1 MASYKYIFS
10 LNNLSKTW
18 PGGKKLFDN
27 INLSFLPNAK
37 IGIVGINGSG
47 KSTFLK
53 ILSEIDQ
60 EFGGEIIKAEGIKI
74 GYLSQEPE
82 LDNSKNVIENV
93 SVGAQEKIDL
103 LKKYN
108 DLSMNYSE
116 DIADELAKLQ
126 EEIETKDLWDLDS
139 KINQAME
146 ALRCPDSEKDI
157 DSLSGGEKRRIAIC
171 KLLLEEPDLL
181 LLDEP
186 TNHLDSET
194 VAWLENYLQNYQ
206 GTVILITHDRY
217 FLDNI
222 TEWILE
228 LDRGKAIPYEG
239 NYSKWLVQKQK
250 RIELEIKHENA
261 RLRRLK
267 NEVDWISSSPKARQA
282 KSKARISNYENLLN
296 SKNIQA
302 VEDPQIIIPNAPR
315 LGDLVLEV
323 NNLKKVIEDKILIED
338 LSFKIPKGAILGI
351 IGANGAGKTTLFN
364 IISGDTKLDEGAIR
378 LGDTVQLSYVDQ
390 SRESLDS
397 SKTVWEE
404 ISDGNDIIEI
414 NSTTINTRAY
424 TSAFNFKGTDQ
435 QKKVGQLSGGER
447 NRVHLAKVLKSGAN
461 MILLD
466 EPTNDLDVETLYAL
480 EYALD
485 KFSGCAM
492 LISHDRWFL
501 DRICTH
507 ILAFE
512 GNSHIEFFEGSYSD
526 YLLDKRARLGNEHEV
541 PSRIKYKKFSR

>member
-1 MASYKYIFS
+1 MSSYQYIFS
-10 LNNLSKTW
+10 LENLSKTW
-18 PGGKKLFDN
+18 SGGKTLFEN

-37 IGIVGINGSG
+37 IGIVGVNGSG

-53 ILSEIDQ
+53 ILAGIDT
-60 EFGGEIIKAEGIKI
+60 EYNGEIIAANGIKV
-74 GYLSQEPE
+74 GYLAQEPE
-82 LDNSKNVIENV
+82 LDNAKNVFENV
-93 SVGAQEKIDL
+93 CEGAKEKLSLIE
-103 LKKYN
+103 KYN
-108 DLSMNYSE
+108 ELSMNYSE
-116 DIADELAKLQ
+116 EIADDLAKLQ
-126 EEIETKDLWDLDS
+126 DEIEAKDLWDLDS
-139 KINQAME
+139 KIEQAMD
-146 ALRCPDSEKDI
+146 ALRCPDKLKVI
-157 DSLSGGEKRRIAIC
+157 NKLSGGEKRRVAIC

-186 TNHLDSET
+186 TNHLDPET
-194 VAWLENYLQNYQ
+194 VAWLENYLKNYK
-206 GTVILITHDRY
+206 GTVILITHDRF

-239 NYSKWLVQKQK
+239 NYSRWLIQKQK
-250 RIELEIKHENA
+250 RIELETKHENA

-267 NEVDWISSSPKARQA
+267 SEVNWISSSPKARQS
-282 KSKARISNYENLLN
+282 KSRARINNYETLL
-296 SKNIQA
+296 SKENIQSID
-302 VEDPQIIIPNAPR
+302 DPQIIIPNAPR
-315 LGDLVLEV
+315 LGDLVIEL
-323 NNLKKVIEDKILIED
+323 NDLKKVIEDKVLFED
-338 LSFKIPKGAILGI
+338 LSFKVPKGAIVGI

-364 IISGDTKLDEGAIR
+364 IISDKLDATDGLVR
-378 LGDTVQLSYVDQ
+378 LGETVNLSYVDQ
-390 SRESLDS
+390 SRETLDAV
-397 SKTVWEE
+397 KTVWEE
-404 ISDGNDIIEI
+404 ISEGNDIVEI

-424 TSAFNFKGTDQ
+424 TSAFNFKGSDQ

-461 MILLD
+461 VLLLD

-492 LISHDRWFL
+492 IISHDRWFL
-501 DRICTH
+501 DRVCTH

-512 GNSHIEFFEGSYSD
+512 GNSNVEWFEGSYSGYIED
-526 YLLDKRARLGNEHEV
+526 RKQRLGDEGEI

>member
-37 IGIVGINGSG
+37 IGIVGKNGSG

-139 KINQAME
+139 KINQAVE

-157 DSLSGGEKRRIAIC
+157 ESLSGGEKRRVAIC

-338 LSFKIPKGAILGI
+338 LSFKIPKGAISGI

-364 IISGDTKLDEGAIR
+364 IISGNAKSDEGSIR

-404 ISDGNDIIEI
+404 ISGGNDIVEI

-492 LISHDRWFL
+492 IISHDRWFL

-507 ILAFE
+507 IIAFE
-512 GNSHIEFFEGSYSD
+512 GNSHIEFFEGSYTD
-526 YLLDKRARLGNEHEV
+526 YLLDRRARLGNEHEV

>member
-10 LNNLSKTW
+10 LNDLSKTW

-27 INLSFLPNAK
+27 VNLSFLPNAK

-60 EFGGEIIKAEGIKI
+60 EFGGEIVKAEGIKI

-82 LDNSKNVIENV
+82 LDHSKNVIENV
-93 SVGAQEKIDL
+93 SIGAQEKIDL

-126 EEIETKDLWDLDS
+126 EEIEAKDLWDLDS

-157 DSLSGGEKRRIAIC
+157 DSLSGGEKRRVAIC
-171 KLLLEEPDLL
+171 KLLLQEPDLL

-206 GTVILITHDRY
+206 GTVILITHDRF

-228 LDRGKAIPYEG
+228 LDRGKAIPSEV

-296 SKNIQA
+296 SKNIQT

-364 IISGDTKLDEGAIR
+364 IISGDAKFDEGSIR

-390 SRESLDS
+390 SRETLDS

-492 LISHDRWFL
+492 IISHDRWFL
-501 DRICTH
+501 DRVCTH

>member
-1 MASYKYIFS
+1 MSSYQYIFS
-10 LNNLSKTW
+10 LENLSKTW
-18 PGGKKLFDN
+18 SGGKTLFEN

-37 IGIVGINGSG
+37 IGIVGVNGSG

-53 ILSEIDQ
+53 ILSGIDK
-60 EFGGEIIKAEGIKI
+60 EYNGEIIAAKGIKV
-74 GYLSQEPE
+74 GYLAQEPE
-82 LDNSKNVIENV
+82 LDITKNVFENV
-93 SVGAQEKIDL
+93 SEGAKEKLSLIE
-103 LKKYN
+103 KYN
-108 DLSMNYSE
+108 ELSMNYSE
-116 DIADELAKLQ
+116 EIADDLAKLQ
-126 EEIETKDLWDLDS
+126 DEIEARDLWDLDS
-139 KINQAME
+139 KIEQAMD
-146 ALRCPDSEKDI
+146 ALRCPDKSKDI
-157 DSLSGGEKRRIAIC
+157 NTLSGGEKRRVAIC

-186 TNHLDSET
+186 TNHLDPET
-194 VAWLENYLQNYQ
+194 VAWLENYLKNYK
-206 GTVILITHDRY
+206 GTVILITHDRF

-239 NYSKWLVQKQK
+239 YYSRWLIQKQK
-250 RIELEIKHENA
+250 RIELETKQENA

-267 NEVDWISSSPKARQA
+267 SEVNWISSSPKARQS
-282 KSKARISNYENLLN
+282 KSKARINNYETLLN
-296 SKNIQA
+296 KENIQSID
-302 VEDPQIIIPNAPR
+302 DPQIIIPNAPR
-315 LGDLVLEV
+315 LGDLVIEL
-323 NNLKKVIEDKILIED
+323 NNLKKVIEDKVLFED
-338 LSFKIPKGAILGI
+338 LSFKVPKGAIVGI

-364 IISGDTKLDEGAIR
+364 IISDKLDATDGLVR
-378 LGDTVQLSYVDQ
+378 LGETVSLSYVDQ
-390 SRESLDS
+390 SRETLDS
-397 SKTVWEE
+397 VKTVWEE
-404 ISDGNDIIEI
+404 ISEGNDIVEI

-424 TSAFNFKGTDQ
+424 TSAFNFKGSDQ

-461 MILLD
+461 VLLLD

-492 LISHDRWFL
+492 IISHDRWFL
-501 DRICTH
+501 DRVCTH

-512 GNSHIEFFEGSYSD
+512 GNSNVEWFEGSYSEYSED
-526 YLLDKRARLGNEHEV
+526 RKRRLGDEGEI

>member
-1 MASYKYIFS
+1 MSSYQYIFS
-10 LNNLSKTW
+10 LENLSKTW
-18 PGGKKLFDN
+18 SGGKTLFEN

-37 IGIVGINGSG
+37 IGIVGVNGSG

-53 ILSEIDQ
+53 ILSGIDK
-60 EFGGEIIKAEGIKI
+60 EYNGEIIAAKGIKV
-74 GYLSQEPE
+74 GYLAQEPE
-82 LDNSKNVIENV
+82 LDITKNVFENV
-93 SVGAQEKIDL
+93 SEGAKEKLSLID
-103 LKKYN
+103 KYN
-108 DLSMNYSE
+108 ELSMNYSE
-116 DIADELAKLQ
+116 EIADDLAKLQ
-126 EEIETKDLWDLDS
+126 DEIEARDLWDLDS
-139 KINQAME
+139 KIEQAMD
-146 ALRCPDSEKDI
+146 ALRCPDKSKDI
-157 DSLSGGEKRRIAIC
+157 NTLSGGEKRRVAIC

-186 TNHLDSET
+186 TNHLDPET
-194 VAWLENYLQNYQ
+194 VAWLENYLKNYK
-206 GTVILITHDRY
+206 GTVILITHDRF

-239 NYSKWLVQKQK
+239 NYSRWLIQKQK
-250 RIELEIKHENA
+250 RIELETKHENA

-267 NEVDWISSSPKARQA
+267 SEVNWISSSPKARQS
-282 KSKARISNYENLLN
+282 KSKARINNYETLLN
-296 SKNIQA
+296 KENIQSID
-302 VEDPQIIIPNAPR
+302 DPQIIIPNAPR
-315 LGDLVLEV
+315 LGDLVIEL
-323 NNLKKVIEDKILIED
+323 NNLKKVIEDKVLFED
-338 LSFKIPKGAILGI
+338 LSFKVPKGAIVGI

-364 IISGDTKLDEGAIR
+364 IISDKLDATDGLVR
-378 LGDTVQLSYVDQ
+378 LGETVNLSYVDQ
-390 SRESLDS
+390 SRETLDS
-397 SKTVWEE
+397 VKTVWEE
-404 ISDGNDIIEI
+404 ISEGNDIVEI

-424 TSAFNFKGTDQ
+424 TSAFNFKGSDQ

-461 MILLD
+461 VLLLD

-492 LISHDRWFL
+492 IISHDRWFL
-501 DRICTH
+501 DRVCTH

-512 GNSHIEFFEGSYSD
+512 GNSNVEWFEGSYSEYSED
-526 YLLDKRARLGNEHEV
+526 RKRRLGDEGEI

>member
-1 MASYKYIFS
+1 MSSYQYIFS
-10 LNNLSKTW
+10 LENLSKTW
-18 PGGKKLFDN
+18 SGGKTLFEN

-37 IGIVGINGSG
+37 IGIVGVNGSG

-53 ILSEIDQ
+53 ILSGIDK
-60 EFGGEIIKAEGIKI
+60 EYNGEIIAAKGIKV
-74 GYLSQEPE
+74 GYLAQEPE
-82 LDNSKNVIENV
+82 LDITKNVFENV
-93 SVGAQEKIDL
+93 SEGAKEKLSLID
-103 LKKYN
+103 KYN
-108 DLSMNYSE
+108 ELSMNYSE
-116 DIADELAKLQ
+116 EIADDLAKLQ
-126 EEIETKDLWDLDS
+126 DEIEARDLWDLDS
-139 KINQAME
+139 KIEQAMD
-146 ALRCPDSEKDI
+146 ALRCPDKSKDI
-157 DSLSGGEKRRIAIC
+157 NTLSGGEKRRVAIC

-186 TNHLDSET
+186 TNHLDPET
-194 VAWLENYLQNYQ
+194 VAWLENYLKNYK
-206 GTVILITHDRY
+206 GTVILITHDRF

-239 NYSKWLVQKQK
+239 NYSRWLIQKQK
-250 RIELEIKHENA
+250 RIELETKQENA

-267 NEVDWISSSPKARQA
+267 SEVNWISSSPKARQS
-282 KSKARISNYENLLN
+282 KSKARINNYETLLN
-296 SKNIQA
+296 KENIQSID
-302 VEDPQIIIPNAPR
+302 DPQIIIPNAPR
-315 LGDLVLEV
+315 LGDFVIEL
-323 NNLKKVIEDKILIED
+323 NNLKKVIEDKVLFED
-338 LSFKIPKGAILGI
+338 LSFKVPKGAIVGI

-364 IISGDTKLDEGAIR
+364 IISDKLDATDGLVR
-378 LGDTVQLSYVDQ
+378 LGETVNLSYVDQ
-390 SRESLDS
+390 SRETLDS
-397 SKTVWEE
+397 VKTVWEE
-404 ISDGNDIIEI
+404 ISEGNDIVEI

-424 TSAFNFKGTDQ
+424 TSAFNFKGSDQ

-461 MILLD
+461 VLLLD

-492 LISHDRWFL
+492 IISHDRWFL
-501 DRICTH
+501 DRVCTH

-512 GNSHIEFFEGSYSD
+512 GNSNVEWFEGSYSEYSED
-526 YLLDKRARLGNEHEV
+526 RKRRLGDEGEI

>member
-60 EFGGEIIKAEGIKI
+60 EFGGEILKAEGIKI

-492 LISHDRWFL
+492 IISHDRWFL

>member
-1 MASYKYIFS
+1 MSSYQYIFS
-10 LNNLSKTW
+10 LENLSKTW
-18 PGGKKLFDN
+18 SGGKTLFEN

-37 IGIVGINGSG
+37 IGIVGVNGSG

-53 ILSEIDQ
+53 ILSGIDK
-60 EFGGEIIKAEGIKI
+60 EYNGEIIAAKGIKV
-74 GYLSQEPE
+74 GYLAQEPE
-82 LDNSKNVIENV
+82 LDITKNVFENV
-93 SVGAQEKIDL
+93 SEGAKEKLSLID
-103 LKKYN
+103 KYN
-108 DLSMNYSE
+108 ELSMNYSE
-116 DIADELAKLQ
+116 EIADDLAKLQ
-126 EEIETKDLWDLDS
+126 DEIEARDLWDLDS
-139 KINQAME
+139 KIEQAMD
-146 ALRCPDSEKDI
+146 ALRCPDKSKDI
-157 DSLSGGEKRRIAIC
+157 NKLSGGEKRRVAIC

-186 TNHLDSET
+186 TNHLDPET
-194 VAWLENYLQNYQ
+194 VAWLENYLKNYK
-206 GTVILITHDRY
+206 GTVILITHDRF

-239 NYSKWLVQKQK
+239 NYSRWLIQKQK
-250 RIELEIKHENA
+250 RIELETKQENA

-267 NEVDWISSSPKARQA
+267 SEVNWISSSPKARQS
-282 KSKARISNYENLLN
+282 KSKARINNYETLLN
-296 SKNIQA
+296 KENIQSID
-302 VEDPQIIIPNAPR
+302 DPQIIIPNAPR
-315 LGDLVLEV
+315 LGDLVIEL
-323 NNLKKVIEDKILIED
+323 NNLKKVIEDKVLFED
-338 LSFKIPKGAILGI
+338 LSFKVPKGAIVGI

-364 IISGDTKLDEGAIR
+364 IISDKLDATDGLVR
-378 LGDTVQLSYVDQ
+378 LGETVNLSYVDQ
-390 SRESLDS
+390 SRETLDS
-397 SKTVWEE
+397 VKTVWEE
-404 ISDGNDIIEI
+404 ISEGNDIVEI

-424 TSAFNFKGTDQ
+424 TSAFNFKGSDQ

-461 MILLD
+461 VLLLD

-492 LISHDRWFL
+492 IISHDRWFL
-501 DRICTH
+501 DRVCTH

-512 GNSHIEFFEGSYSD
+512 GNSNVEWFEGSYSEYSED
-526 YLLDKRARLGNEHEV
+526 RKRRLGDEGEI

>member
-1 MASYKYIFS
+1 MSSYQYIFS
-10 LNNLSKTW
+10 LENLSKTW
-18 PGGKKLFDN
+18 SGGKTLFEN

-37 IGIVGINGSG
+37 IGIVGVNGSG

-53 ILSEIDQ
+53 ILSGIDT
-60 EFGGEIIKAEGIKI
+60 EYNGEIIAAKGIKV
-74 GYLSQEPE
+74 GYLAQEPE
-82 LDNSKNVIENV
+82 LDITKNVFENV
-93 SVGAQEKIDL
+93 SEGAKEKLSLIE
-103 LKKYN
+103 KYN
-108 DLSMNYSE
+108 ELSMNYSE
-116 DIADELAKLQ
+116 EIADDLAKLQ
-126 EEIETKDLWDLDS
+126 DEIEARDLWDLDS
-139 KINQAME
+139 KIEQAMD
-146 ALRCPDSEKDI
+146 ALRCPDKSKDI
-157 DSLSGGEKRRIAIC
+157 NTLSGGEKRRVAIC

-186 TNHLDSET
+186 TNHLDPET
-194 VAWLENYLQNYQ
+194 VAWLENYLKNYK
-206 GTVILITHDRY
+206 GTVILITHDRF

-239 NYSKWLVQKQK
+239 NYSRWLIQKQK
-250 RIELEIKHENA
+250 RIELETKQENA

-267 NEVDWISSSPKARQA
+267 SEVNWISSSPKARQS
-282 KSKARISNYENLLN
+282 KSKARINNYETLLN
-296 SKNIQA
+296 KENIQSID
-302 VEDPQIIIPNAPR
+302 DPQIIIPNAPR
-315 LGDLVLEV
+315 LGDLVIEL
-323 NNLKKVIEDKILIED
+323 NNLKKVIEDKVLFED
-338 LSFKIPKGAILGI
+338 LSFKVPKGAIVGI

-364 IISGDTKLDEGAIR
+364 IISDKLDATDGLVR
-378 LGDTVQLSYVDQ
+378 LGETVNLSYVDQ
-390 SRESLDS
+390 SRETLDS
-397 SKTVWEE
+397 VKTVWEE
-404 ISDGNDIIEI
+404 ISEGNDIVEI

-424 TSAFNFKGTDQ
+424 TSAFNFKGSDQ

-461 MILLD
+461 VLLLD

-492 LISHDRWFL
+492 IISHDRWFL
-501 DRICTH
+501 DRVCTH

-512 GNSHIEFFEGSYSD
+512 GNSNVEWFEGSYSEYSED
-526 YLLDKRARLGNEHEV
+526 RKRRLGDEGEI

>member
-302 VEDPQIIIPNAPR
+302 IDDPQIIIPNAPR

-364 IISGDTKLDEGAIR
+364 IISGDIKLDEGSIR

-397 SKTVWEE
+397 AKTVWEE

-492 LISHDRWFL
+492 IISHDRWFL

-512 GNSHIEFFEGSYSD
+512 GNSHIEFYEGSYSD
-526 YLLDKRARLGNEHEV
+526 YLIDKRARLGNEHEV

>member
-1 MASYKYIFS
+1 MSSYQYIFS
-10 LNNLSKTW
+10 LENLSKTW
-18 PGGKKLFDN
+18 SGGKTLFEN

-37 IGIVGINGSG
+37 IGIVGVNGSG

-53 ILSEIDQ
+53 ILSGIDK
-60 EFGGEIIKAEGIKI
+60 EYNGEIIAAKGIKV
-74 GYLSQEPE
+74 GYLAQEPE
-82 LDNSKNVIENV
+82 LDITKNVFENV
-93 SVGAQEKIDL
+93 SEGAKEKLSLIE
-103 LKKYN
+103 KYN
-108 DLSMNYSE
+108 ELSMNYSE
-116 DIADELAKLQ
+116 EIADDLAKLQ
-126 EEIETKDLWDLDS
+126 DEIEAKDLWDLDS
-139 KINQAME
+139 KIEQAMD
-146 ALRCPDSEKDI
+146 ALRCPDKSKDI
-157 DSLSGGEKRRIAIC
+157 NTLSGGEKRRVAIC

-186 TNHLDSET
+186 TNHLDPET
-194 VAWLENYLQNYQ
+194 VAWLENYLKNYK
-206 GTVILITHDRY
+206 GTVILITHDRF

-239 NYSKWLVQKQK
+239 NYSRWLIQKQK
-250 RIELEIKHENA
+250 RIELETKHENA

-267 NEVDWISSSPKARQA
+267 SEANWISSSPKARQS
-282 KSKARISNYENLLN
+282 KSKARINNYETLLN
-296 SKNIQA
+296 KENIQSID
-302 VEDPQIIIPNAPR
+302 DPQIIIPNAPR
-315 LGDLVLEV
+315 LGDLVIEL
-323 NNLKKVIEDKILIED
+323 NNLKKVIEDKVLFED
-338 LSFKIPKGAILGI
+338 LSFKVPKGAIVGI

-364 IISGDTKLDEGAIR
+364 IISDKLDATDGLVR
-378 LGDTVQLSYVDQ
+378 LGETVNLSYVDQ
-390 SRESLDS
+390 SRETLDS
-397 SKTVWEE
+397 VKTVWEE
-404 ISDGNDIIEI
+404 ISEGNDIVEI

-424 TSAFNFKGTDQ
+424 TSAFNFKGSDQ

-461 MILLD
+461 VLLLD

-492 LISHDRWFL
+492 IISHDRWFL
-501 DRICTH
+501 DRVCTH

-512 GNSHIEFFEGSYSD
+512 GNSNVEWFEGSYSEYSED
-526 YLLDKRARLGNEHEV
+526 RKRRLGDEGEI

>member
-1 MASYKYIFS
+1 MSSYQYIFS
-10 LNNLSKTW
+10 LENLSKTW
-18 PGGKKLFDN
+18 SGGKTLFEN

-37 IGIVGINGSG
+37 IGVVGVNGSG

-53 ILSEIDQ
+53 ILSGIDA
-60 EFGGEIIKAEGIKI
+60 EYNGEIIAAKGIKV
-74 GYLSQEPE
+74 GYLAQEPE
-82 LDNSKNVIENV
+82 LDNTKNVFENV
-93 SVGAQEKIDL
+93 CEGAREKL
-103 LKKYN
+103 LLIEKYN
-108 DLSMNYSE
+108 ELSMNYSDE
-116 DIADELAKLQ
+116 IADDLAKLQ
-126 EEIETKDLWDLDS
+126 DEIEAKDLWDLDS
-139 KINQAME
+139 KIEQAMD
-146 ALRCPDSEKDI
+146 ALRCPDKSKDI
-157 DSLSGGEKRRIAIC
+157 DKLSGGEKRRVAIC

-186 TNHLDSET
+186 TNHLDPET
-194 VAWLENYLQNYQ
+194 VAWLENYLQNYK

-239 NYSKWLVQKQK
+239 NYSRWLIQKQK
-250 RIELEIKHENA
+250 RIELETKQENA

-267 NEVDWISSSPKARQA
+267 SEVNWISSSPKARQS
-282 KSKARISNYENLLN
+282 KSKARINDYETLLN
-296 SKNIQA
+296 KENIQSID
-302 VEDPQIIIPNAPR
+302 DPQIIIPNAPR
-315 LGDLVLEV
+315 LGDLVIEL
-323 NNLKKVIEDKILIED
+323 NNLKKVIEDKVLFED
-338 LSFKIPKGAILGI
+338 LSFKVPKGAIVGI

-364 IISGDTKLDEGAIR
+364 IISDKLDATDGLVR
-378 LGDTVQLSYVDQ
+378 LGETVSLSYVDQ
-390 SRESLDS
+390 SRETLDS
-397 SKTVWEE
+397 AKTVWEE
-404 ISDGNDIIEI
+404 ISEGNDIVEI

-424 TSAFNFKGTDQ
+424 TSAFNFKGSDQ

-461 MILLD
+461 VLLLD

-492 LISHDRWFL
+492 IISHDRWFL
-501 DRICTH
+501 DRVCTH

-512 GNSHIEFFEGSYSD
+512 GNSNVEWFEGSYSEYSED
-526 YLLDKRARLGNEHEV
+526 RKRRLGDEGEI

>member
-1 MASYKYIFS
+1 MSSYQYIFS
-10 LNNLSKTW
+10 LENLSKTW
-18 PGGKKLFDN
+18 SGGKTLFEN

-37 IGIVGINGSG
+37 IGIVGVNGSG

-53 ILSEIDQ
+53 ILSGIDT
-60 EFGGEIIKAEGIKI
+60 EYNGEIIAAKGIKV
-74 GYLSQEPE
+74 GYLAQEPE
-82 LDNSKNVIENV
+82 LDNTKNVFENV
-93 SVGAQEKIDL
+93 CEGAKEKLSLIE
-103 LKKYN
+103 KYN
-108 DLSMNYSE
+108 ELSMNYSDE
-116 DIADELAKLQ
+116 IADDLAKLQ
-126 EEIETKDLWDLDS
+126 DEIEAKDLWDLDS
-139 KINQAME
+139 KIEQAMD
-146 ALRCPDSEKDI
+146 ALRCPDKSKDI
-157 DSLSGGEKRRIAIC
+157 DKLSGGEKRRVAIC

-186 TNHLDSET
+186 TNHLDPET
-194 VAWLENYLQNYQ
+194 VAWLENYLQNYK
-206 GTVILITHDRY
+206 GTVILITHDRF

-239 NYSKWLVQKQK
+239 NYSRWLIQKQK
-250 RIELEIKHENA
+250 RIELEAKQENA

-267 NEVDWISSSPKARQA
+267 SEVNWISSSPKARQS
-282 KSKARISNYENLLN
+282 KSKARINNYENLLN
-296 SKNIQA
+296 KENIQSID
-302 VEDPQIIIPNAPR
+302 DPQIIIPNAPR
-315 LGDLVLEV
+315 LGDLVIEL
-323 NNLKKVIEDKILIED
+323 NNLKKVIEDKVLFED
-338 LSFKIPKGAILGI
+338 LSFKVPKGAIVGI

-364 IISGDTKLDEGAIR
+364 IISDKLDATDGLVR
-378 LGDTVQLSYVDQ
+378 LGETVNLSYVDQ
-390 SRESLDS
+390 SRETLDS
-397 SKTVWEE
+397 VKTVWEE
-404 ISDGNDIIEI
+404 ISQGNDIVEI

-424 TSAFNFKGTDQ
+424 TSAFNFKGSDQ

-461 MILLD
+461 VLLLD

-492 LISHDRWFL
+492 IISHDRWFL

-512 GNSHIEFFEGSYSD
+512 GNSNVEWFEGSYSEYSED
-526 YLLDKRARLGNEHEV
+526 RKRRLGDEGEI

>member
-1 MASYKYIFS
+1 MSSYQYIFS
-10 LNNLSKTW
+10 LENLSKTW
-18 PGGKKLFDN
+18 SGGKTLFEN

-37 IGIVGINGSG
+37 IGIVGVNGSG

-53 ILSEIDQ
+53 ILSGIDK
-60 EFGGEIIKAEGIKI
+60 EYNGEIIAAKGIKV
-74 GYLSQEPE
+74 GYLAQEPE
-82 LDNSKNVIENV
+82 LDITKNVFENV
-93 SVGAQEKIDL
+93 SEGAKEKLSLID
-103 LKKYN
+103 KYN
-108 DLSMNYSE
+108 ELSMNYSE
-116 DIADELAKLQ
+116 EIADDLAKLQ
-126 EEIETKDLWDLDS
+126 DEIEARDLWDLDS
-139 KINQAME
+139 KIEQAMD
-146 ALRCPDSEKDI
+146 ALRCPDKSKDI
-157 DSLSGGEKRRIAIC
+157 NTLSGGEKRRVAIC

-186 TNHLDSET
+186 TNHLDPET
-194 VAWLENYLQNYQ
+194 VAWLENYLKNYK
-206 GTVILITHDRY
+206 GTVILITHDRF

-239 NYSKWLVQKQK
+239 NYSRWLIQKQK
-250 RIELEIKHENA
+250 RIELETKQENA

-267 NEVDWISSSPKARQA
+267 SEVNWISSSPKARQS
-282 KSKARISNYENLLN
+282 KSKARINNYETLLN
-296 SKNIQA
+296 KENIQSID
-302 VEDPQIIIPNAPR
+302 DPQIIIPNAPR
-315 LGDLVLEV
+315 LGDLVIEL
-323 NNLKKVIEDKILIED
+323 NNLKKVIEDKVLFED
-338 LSFKIPKGAILGI
+338 LSFKVPKGAIVGI

-364 IISGDTKLDEGAIR
+364 IISDKLDATDGLVR
-378 LGDTVQLSYVDQ
+378 LGETVNLSYVDQ
-390 SRESLDS
+390 SRETLDS
-397 SKTVWEE
+397 VKTVWEE
-404 ISDGNDIIEI
+404 ISEGNDIVEI

-424 TSAFNFKGTDQ
+424 TSAFNFKGSDQ

-461 MILLD
+461 VLLLD

-492 LISHDRWFL
+492 IISHDRWFL
-501 DRICTH
+501 DRVCTH

-512 GNSHIEFFEGSYSD
+512 GNSNVEWLEGSYSEYSED
-526 YLLDKRARLGNEHEV
+526 RKRRLGDEGEI

>member
-1 MASYKYIFS
+1 
-10 LNNLSKTW
+10 
-18 PGGKKLFDN
+18 
-27 INLSFLPNAK
+27 
-37 IGIVGINGSG
+37 
-47 KSTFLK
+47 
-53 ILSEIDQ
+53 
-60 EFGGEIIKAEGIKI
+60 
-74 GYLSQEPE
+74 
-82 LDNSKNVIENV
+82 
-93 SVGAQEKIDL
+93 
-103 LKKYN
+103 
-108 DLSMNYSE
+108 
-116 DIADELAKLQ
+116 
-126 EEIETKDLWDLDS
+126 
-139 KINQAME
+139 
-146 ALRCPDSEKDI
+146 
-157 DSLSGGEKRRIAIC
+157 
-171 KLLLEEPDLL
+171 
-181 LLDEP
+181 
-186 TNHLDSET
+186 
-194 VAWLENYLQNYQ
+194 
-206 GTVILITHDRY
+206 
-217 FLDNI
+217 
-222 TEWILE
+222 
-228 LDRGKAIPYEG
+228 
-239 NYSKWLVQKQK
+239 
-250 RIELEIKHENA
+250 
-261 RLRRLK
+261 LRRLK

-302 VEDPQIIIPNAPR
+302 IEDPQIIIPNAPR

-364 IISGDTKLDEGAIR
+364 IISGDIKLDEGSIR

-397 SKTVWEE
+397 AKTVWEE

-492 LISHDRWFL
+492 IISHDRWFL

-512 GNSHIEFFEGSYSD
+512 GNSHIEFYEGSYSD
-526 YLLDKRARLGNEHEV
+526 YLIDKRARLGNEHEV

>member
-1 MASYKYIFS
+1 MSSYQYIFS
-10 LNNLSKTW
+10 LENLSKTW
-18 PGGKKLFDN
+18 SGGKTLFEN

-37 IGIVGINGSG
+37 IGIVGVNGSG

-53 ILSEIDQ
+53 ILSGIDV
-60 EFGGEIIKAEGIKI
+60 EYNGEIIAAKGIKV
-74 GYLSQEPE
+74 GYLAQEPE
-82 LDNSKNVIENV
+82 LDTAKNVFENV
-93 SVGAQEKIDL
+93 SEGAKEKLSLIE
-103 LKKYN
+103 KYN
-108 DLSMNYSE
+108 ELSMNYSE
-116 DIADELAKLQ
+116 EIADDLAKLQ
-126 EEIETKDLWDLDS
+126 DEIEARDLWDLDS
-139 KINQAME
+139 KIEQAMD
-146 ALRCPDSEKDI
+146 ALRCPDKSKDI
-157 DSLSGGEKRRIAIC
+157 NTLSGGEKRRVAIC

-186 TNHLDSET
+186 TNHLDPET
-194 VAWLENYLQNYQ
+194 VAWLENYLKNYK
-206 GTVILITHDRY
+206 GTVILITHDRF

-239 NYSKWLVQKQK
+239 NYSRWLIQKQK
-250 RIELEIKHENA
+250 RIELETKQENA

-267 NEVDWISSSPKARQA
+267 SEVNWISSSPKARQS
-282 KSKARISNYENLLN
+282 KSKARINSYETLLN
-296 SKNIQA
+296 KENIQSID
-302 VEDPQIIIPNAPR
+302 DPQIIIPNAPR
-315 LGDLVLEV
+315 LGDLVVEL
-323 NNLKKVIEDKILIED
+323 NNLKKVIEDKVLFED
-338 LSFKIPKGAILGI
+338 LSFKVPKGAIVGI

-364 IISGDTKLDEGAIR
+364 IISDKLDATDGLVR
-378 LGDTVQLSYVDQ
+378 LGETVNLSYVDQ
-390 SRESLDS
+390 SRETLDS
-397 SKTVWEE
+397 VKTVWEE
-404 ISDGNDIIEI
+404 ISEGNDIVEI

-424 TSAFNFKGTDQ
+424 TSAFNFKGSDQ

-461 MILLD
+461 VLLLD

-492 LISHDRWFL
+492 IISHDRWFL
-501 DRICTH
+501 DRVCTH

-512 GNSHIEFFEGSYSD
+512 GNSNVEWFEGSYSEYSED
-526 YLLDKRARLGNEHEV
+526 RKRRLGDEGEI

>member
-1 MASYKYIFS
+1 MSSYQYIFS
-10 LNNLSKTW
+10 LENLSKTW
-18 PGGKKLFDN
+18 SGGKTLFEN

-37 IGIVGINGSG
+37 IGIVGVNGSG

-53 ILSEIDQ
+53 ILSGIDT
-60 EFGGEIIKAEGIKI
+60 EYNGEIIAAKGIKV
-74 GYLSQEPE
+74 GYLAQEPE
-82 LDNSKNVIENV
+82 LDNAKNVFENV
-93 SVGAQEKIDL
+93 CEGAKEKLSLIE
-103 LKKYN
+103 KYN
-108 DLSMNYSE
+108 ELSMNYSE
-116 DIADELAKLQ
+116 EIADDLAKLQ
-126 EEIETKDLWDLDS
+126 DEIEAKDLWDLDS
-139 KINQAME
+139 KIEQAMD
-146 ALRCPDSEKDI
+146 ALRCPDRLKVI
-157 DSLSGGEKRRIAIC
+157 NKLSGGEKRRVAIC

-186 TNHLDSET
+186 TNHLDPET
-194 VAWLENYLQNYQ
+194 VAWLENYLKNYK
-206 GTVILITHDRY
+206 GTVILITHDRF

-239 NYSKWLVQKQK
+239 NYSRWLIQKQK
-250 RIELEIKHENA
+250 RIELETKQENA

-267 NEVDWISSSPKARQA
+267 SEVNWISSSPKARQS
-282 KSKARISNYENLLN
+282 KSKARINNYESLL
-296 SKNIQA
+296 SKENIQSID
-302 VEDPQIIIPNAPR
+302 DPQIIIPNAPR
-315 LGDLVLEV
+315 LGDLVIEL
-323 NNLKKVIEDKILIED
+323 NDLKKVIEDKVLFED
-338 LSFKIPKGAILGI
+338 LSFKVPKGAIVGI

-364 IISGDTKLDEGAIR
+364 IISDKLDATDGLVK
-378 LGDTVQLSYVDQ
+378 LGETVNLSYVDQ
-390 SRESLDS
+390 SRETLDAV
-397 SKTVWEE
+397 KTVWEE
-404 ISDGNDIIEI
+404 ISEGNDIVEI

-424 TSAFNFKGTDQ
+424 TSAFNFKGSDQ

-461 MILLD
+461 VLLLD

-492 LISHDRWFL
+492 IISHDRWFL
-501 DRICTH
+501 DRVCTH

-512 GNSHIEFFEGSYSD
+512 GNSNVEWFEGSYSEYIED
-526 YLLDKRARLGNEHEV
+526 RKRRLGDQDEI

>member
-37 IGIVGINGSG
+37 IGIVGKNGSG

-157 DSLSGGEKRRIAIC
+157 ESLSGGEKRRVAIC

-194 VAWLENYLQNYQ
+194 VAWLESYLQNYQ

-338 LSFKIPKGAILGI
+338 LSFKIPKGAISGI

-364 IISGDTKLDEGAIR
+364 IISGNAKSDEGSIR

-404 ISDGNDIIEI
+404 ISGGNDIVEI

-492 LISHDRWFL
+492 IISHDRWFL

-507 ILAFE
+507 IIAFE
-512 GNSHIEFFEGSYSD
+512 GNSHIEFFEGSYTD
-526 YLLDKRARLGNEHEV
+526 YLLDRRARLGNEHEV